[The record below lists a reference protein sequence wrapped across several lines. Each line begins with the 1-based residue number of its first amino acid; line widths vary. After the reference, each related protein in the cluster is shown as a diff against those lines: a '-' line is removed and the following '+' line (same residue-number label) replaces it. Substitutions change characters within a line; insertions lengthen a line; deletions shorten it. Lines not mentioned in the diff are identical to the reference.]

1 MNYAG
6 IDLASKSSAVAVVD
20 EQGNV
25 MEQREVATD
34 TEQLNQSAGPVCAGV
49 GCGGVLTAG

>member
-34 TEQLNQSAGPVCAGV
+34 AGQLAK
-49 GCGGVLTAG
+49 VLAPFT